1 MTLLVLQHHRHI
13 AKCSNSSGGDNVD
26 ADIIGVTAPPESLQL
41 RPKWKS
47 NVHQL
52 GPLWIEHHPDDD
64 YYRCGSDDMMMS
76 KKYLH
81 KKKTDYSEQQQK
93 YVRLKNENYS
103 LSGNLMSTWELEPHH
118 YKAV

>member
-1 MTLLVLQHHRHI
+1 MLNGVSILLVVIMLMPTSLVLQHHQHI

-26 ADIIGVTAPPESLQL
+26 ADIIGVTAPPEPLQL

-52 GPLWIEHHPDDD
+52 GPLCIEHHPDDD
-64 YYRCGSDDMMMS
+64 YYRCASDHMMMS

-81 KKKTDYSEQQQK
+81 LKKPDYSEQADICDVEK
-93 YVRLKNENYS
+93 
-103 LSGNLMSTWELEPHH
+103 
-118 YKAV
+118 